1 MGATIS
7 NKTKMSTINYLLS
20 VENLKK
26 LGLIHSNT
34 DAKLLSVAIKRSQDM
49 ADSASSW
56 NSFV

>member
-1 MGATIS
+1 
-7 NKTKMSTINYLLS
+7 MSTINYLLS